1 MNYNSSCVKDPQLE
15 HTFLNF
21 FVEYIWVIIKK
32 MEQSRKAKRK
42 KIFVHFFFFF
52 NEIVLLA
59 GAYRI

>member
-32 MEQSRKAKRK
+32 WSNPERQNEK
-42 KIFVHFFFFF
+42 KYLSIFFSFLMRLF
-52 NEIVLLA
+52 
-59 GAYRI
+59 Y